1 MFKHNITTTAA
12 TGRVSQALVDQ
23 AKKKNQ
29 FIFGQSLNTAVKFL
43 CDLQHHI
50 ENSVKMTTMMTA
62 MNLLNLL
69 IK

>member
-12 TGRVSQALVDQ
+12 AGRVSQALVDQ
-23 AKKKNQ
+23 AKKNQ